1 MSAPRAMQ
9 SPRAGRRADRDDEEE
24 LDQRALD
31 LGIIRRLARYT
42 RPYATKR
49 NVLLALVLIRSIQL
63 PVLGWVVGAV
73 LSGPIADHDARGT
86 WLGVLGFLA
95 LATLTE
101 ATFHFRMRYAL
112 ELGEAVVHDLRNAI
126 YAHLLRHAA
135 GLLPGA
141 HRAGGADHQPHHL
154 RRGQHPRRRPGRG
167 VLGGGAPGD
176 DAGGGGADDLLR
188 LAAVPGGAGDGAA
201 AVAAAGAL
209 PPAADA
215 RPTGRCTRASPG

>member
-1 MSAPRAMQ
+1 MSAP
-9 SPRAGRRADRDDEEE
+9 PRDVSAPPRGAPAPDRDDEEE

-86 WLGVLGFLA
+86 WLGALGFLA

-101 ATFHFRMRYAL
+101 ATFHFRMRLAL

-141 HRAGGADHQPHHL
+141 HRAGWGGSSAAPSPTWTTSASASRTWRS
-154 RRGQHPRRRPGRG
+154 RRWCTWGRCWARRR
-167 VLGGGAPGD
+167 
-176 DAGGGGADDLLR
+176 
-188 LAAVPGGAGDGAA
+188 
-201 AVAAAGAL
+201 
-209 PPAADA
+209 
-215 RPTGRCTRASPG
+215 